1 MVLPVVSVWISELPS
16 YYQWEL
22 CYHERN
28 HHAVFRNAGSVSHAD
43 ALEKA
48 RVEYR
53 KCQEKMLT
61 PVEEAYLEGIKSAEK
76 EVKACEKAEG

>member
-1 MVLPVVSVWISELPS
+1 M
-16 YYQWEL
+16 
-22 CYHERN
+22 
-28 HHAVFRNAGSVSHAD
+28 SHAD